1 MQSHLLKIIESII
14 KMLNLLKE
22 QETKALK
29 KASKKEIKANED
41 DGDDDDE
48 DDDNDEDDD
57 EDDDDMDDDMEDDDD
72 DIAEDGHS
80 ADGRGHQSEEER
92 KGIVGPGDSVHN
104 NEEEKRAKT
113 KKGQETESDDEEGN
127 GGGLGFADDG
137 SDEEIDEAVRL
148 NSMNDNGNLV

>member
-1 MQSHLLKIIESII
+1 
-14 KMLNLLKE
+14 MLNLLKE

-80 ADGRGHQSEEER
+80 ADGHGHWSEEER
-92 KGIVGPGDSVHN
+92 KGIVGPGESTHN
-104 NEEEKRAKT
+104 DEEEKRAKS
-113 KKGQETESDDEEGN
+113 KK
-127 GGGLGFADDG
+127 A
-137 SDEEIDEAVRL
+137 
-148 NSMNDNGNLV
+148 